1 MRTFGHRILDKFEGK
16 DNAVFFRPCNIFS
29 QPSIASISICI
40 NLYQF
45 VSKAE
50 SNSASHVLF
59 QQTYHSA
66 VVKTYTTYLKS
77 RIQTFNRGEEQ

>member
-16 DNAVFFRPCNIFS
+16 DNVVFFKPCHQF
-29 QPSIASISICI
+29 QF

-45 VSKAE
+45 VSKVV

>member
-1 MRTFGHRILDKFEGK
+1 MLYSS
-16 DNAVFFRPCNIFS
+16 NLAIFLVS
-29 QPSIASISICI
+29 LPLHQFQF

-45 VSKAE
+45 VSKVV